1 MRVDI
6 RVPATSANIG
16 AGFDSLGLAVQMHN
30 RVVLEPWEGVEVL
43 SLDGTAVP
51 AGENNLVYKTV
62 KYLFDICGKPL
73 PGLRIQQENP
83 IPMAR
88 GLGSSSA
95 CIVAGLMGGNTLSQ
109 EDIIHM
115 AATME
120 GHPDNSTPAIL
131 GGQVS
136 AAIEN
141 GRVFYCRQELRDD
154 LRFAAI
160 IPDFELKTSAARAAL
175 PKEIS
180 RADGVF
186 NLSRAALMA
195 MSLAAGQYENLRV
208 AAQDRLHQ
216 PYRLELI
223 PGARAVMDCALEFG
237 AYCTYISGAGS
248 TLMAVVGTE
257 NSSFLQRLRCWMDG
271 QGYGGWRLLL
281 LPPDNGGARLTTE
294 EPHCTKIRRQLG
306 AGRPA
311 GAERGP
317 PGHRDLRQ
325 GEQRGGGGL
334 RPGGHHR
341 RPHRKGQGDKPQGQQ
356 AGDGRAP
363 FQRGADFNRPLSH
376 GD

>member
-1 MRVDI
+1 MKVEI
-6 RVPATSANIG
+6 RIPATSANMG
-16 AGFDSLGLAVQMHN
+16 AGFDSLGLAVQMYN
-30 RVVLEPWEGVEVL
+30 RVVLEPWEGAEVV
-43 SLDGTAVP
+43 SLDGVP
-51 AGENNLVYKTV
+51 VPTGENNLIYKTV

-73 PGLRIQQENP
+73 SGLRIQQENN

-95 CIVAGLMGGNTLSQ
+95 CIVAGLMGGNVLLGEPLSR

-131 GGQVS
+131 GGQVT

-141 GRVFYCRQELRDD
+141 GRVFYCRQQLRDD

-175 PKEIS
+175 PKEVS

-195 MSLAAGQYENLRV
+195 MSLAAGEYDNLRV

-223 PGARAVMDCALEFG
+223 PGAKPVMDCALEFG
-237 AYCTYISGAGS
+237 AYCAYISGAGS
-248 TLMAVVGTE
+248 TLMAVVGTG
-257 NSSFLQRLRCWMDG
+257 NTTFTQRLRCWMDG
-271 QGYGGWRLLL
+271 QGLSGWRLLL
-281 LPPDNGGARLTTE
+281 LEPDNGGARLTVTE
-294 EPHCTKIRRQLG
+294 E
-306 AGRPA
+306 
-311 GAERGP
+311 
-317 PGHRDLRQ
+317 
-325 GEQRGGGGL
+325 
-334 RPGGHHR
+334 
-341 RPHRKGQGDKPQGQQ
+341 
-356 AGDGRAP
+356 GRA
-363 FQRGADFNRPLSH
+363 
-376 GD
+376 